1 VDKLEEAVN
10 HAKQERPFDPQ
21 VEEWQ
26 ELLEELREQ
35 YPKID

>member
-1 VDKLEEAVN
+1 MKPQDESGD
-10 HAKQERPFDPQ
+10 ERPRFDPQ